1 MQKGLDTTDERI
13 SELAERLKASEALT
27 DVLDRLR
34 STKSP
39 LGRLHD
45 RYPNISFN
53 RYKDVLQFIYA
64 SRKKCKKN
72 AQKSVRKKPNPKKT
86 TKRKNNKK
94 IKPPADKQSGISFY
108 YFKIFFAQFAAEPV
122 GKINANQNHRGNHR
136 GIQAGSSRIGPLNS
150 RWQTKRLKW
159 RQCIPPK
166 GRRGTRGAFL
176 QRERAQ
182 IPPQ

>member
-1 MQKGLDTTDERI
+1 MCSTDFVPPSHRSEDCTTAIRI
-13 SELAERLKASEALT
+13 SASTAIKMFCSLFT
-27 DVLDRLR
+27 
-34 STKSP
+34 
-39 LGRLHD
+39 
-45 RYPNISFN
+45 
-53 RYKDVLQFIYA
+53 A

-72 AQKSVRKKPNPKKT
+72 AQKSVRKKPNPKKI

-108 YFKIFFAQFAAEPV
+108 YFKNLFCAVCRRAGRQDKRKP
-122 GKINANQNHRGNHR
+122 KSPRQPPWNT
-136 GIQAGSSRIGPLNS
+136 AGSSRIGPLNS

-182 IPPQ
+182 